1 MKVTRL
7 VSAVLLTREL
17 RKKINWINE
26 VMILKKR
33 KDNKKKIPSWHWI
46 YLVVPKVMLM
56 TGDHFFF
63 LWRFMSRPHH
73 ENRNIGIYCK
83 NVIELRRHWQHLKK
97 IFKYSGNHHD
107 FLFLFSYVKKGN
119 IGRRL
124 TCSCTFH
131 LFPLLSLI
139 NYLKITMDVLLY
151 NKVRDW
157 FCHTIYVA
165 SHVLIVFEEP
175 NQI

>member
-17 RKKINWINE
+17 RKKMNWINE
-26 VMILKKR
+26 VTILKNR
-33 KDNKKKIPSWHWI
+33 KDSEKQIPSWLWI

-56 TGDHFFF
+56 AGDHLFF
-63 LWRFMSRPHH
+63 LWRFMSTPHH

-107 FLFLFSYVKKGN
+107 FLFLFSYVKKREHWKETN
-119 IGRRL
+119 
-124 TCSCTFH
+124 
-131 LFPLLSLI
+131 LLMYIPPVSPI
-139 NYLKITMDVLLY
+139 
-151 NKVRDW
+151 
-157 FCHTIYVA
+157 VA
-165 SHVLIVFEEP
+165 HKLPKNNHGCVAL
-175 NQI
+175 